1 VAPQSPGA
9 GRRGS
14 GEYERPA
21 EYVDRAEQ
29 EAAAYD
35 QQYSGYA
42 DPSYYQGG
50 AYQQPQDPYQPQGYP
65 QAEQYQTDQYQQDP
79 YQQGGYQ
86 QYQAQDPYQAQS
98 YGYGGAGYPEAPAQY
113 QNLDSSGFYQPTQ
126 PPTQPAQQP
135 TQPPAHQAPQQPSY
149 EYDPYGQAQQA
160 PSYQPFPQ
168 QPTYEEPAAPQ
179 APSYQPAA
187 APRVSAFPTMPEP
200 VAGFVPD
207 PEPMPAAQSFE
218 TSAGVVTAET
228 ETETETASDA
238 GNPGDPEGELTN
250 WLHFVGNDD
259 RAERARRR
267 RIQLMAL
274 AAVLVL
280 LAVGGG
286 VWFLING
293 AGGVQATQT
302 AVLLQVKD
310 SNGDAVGN
318 VVLVADKNEVA
329 GKTDPAGRGAA
340 LLIPAELSVESAAL
354 DSQPFGGSMPSA
366 APAGKDALTT
376 LLGVNVDGVWSMDEL
391 TFGALLNNLIGVT
404 VNVDPASAAAV
415 VDANGKP
422 LFQAGTQDMT
432 GDKAAYYA
440 IYRPKGETPDKQ
452 LARFGQVVQGML
464 AKIPHEAGT
473 TTAVLNSLAAVPDPA
488 LPNNKLAGILTALG
502 AEEQGSRFSEQ
513 SLPLRS
519 DGSGVMDLDKA
530 SGVVKAVLDGASKAK
545 DNGGLT
551 RVSVADATGRADTVS
566 SRAMAESKLVGGGYT
581 PVDQGAVQ
589 QAANTYVTVPTQD
602 AMTLGRQV
610 ALALGLPDSAVRVTP
625 FDTTLTDARVVLG
638 TDWTQIG
645 QVPADQPTTPSGSG
659 TATGTGAATDSA
671 TGDPSGTGGGLTD
684 GTKSSN
690 GRASHRPTATSSS
703 AG

>member
-1 VAPQSPGA
+1 MAPQSPGT

-21 EYVDRAEQ
+21 EYVERAEQ

-35 QQYSGYA
+35 QYSGYP
-42 DPSYYQGG
+42 DPSSYQGG

-65 QAEQYQTDQYQQDP
+65 QAEQYQERYQEQQYQTDQYRQDP

-86 QYQAQDPYQAQS
+86 QYQAQDPYQAQP
-98 YGYGGAGYPEAPAQY
+98 YGYGNVGYPEAPAQY

-126 PPTQPAQQP
+126 PAQQQP
-135 TQPPAHQAPQQPSY
+135 THQAPPQQPSY

-168 QPTYEEPAAPQ
+168 QQPSYEQPSYAEPAAP
-179 APSYQPAA
+179 P
-187 APRVSAFPTMPEP
+187 VWAFPTMPEP

-207 PEPMPAAQSFE
+207 PEPAPAR
-218 TSAGVVTAET
+218 VVA
-228 ETETETASDA
+228 TETAAEAASEADNT
-238 GNPGDPEGELTN
+238 GGSGGSGGSGDSEGELTN

-267 RIQLMAL
+267 RVQLMSL

-280 LAVGGG
+280 LVVGGG
-286 VWFLING
+286 AWFLLNG
-293 AGGVQATQT
+293 SGGVKATQT
-302 AVLLQVKD
+302 TVLLQVKD
-310 SNGDAVGN
+310 SNGNAVGN

-340 LLIPAELSVESAAL
+340 LLIPAELGVESAAL

-415 VDANGKP
+415 LDQNGKP

-440 IYRPKGETPDKQ
+440 VYHPKGESPDKQ

-464 AKIPHEAGT
+464 AKIPHEAST

-530 SGVVKAVLDGASKAK
+530 SGVVKALLGGAAKAK

-581 PVDQGAVQ
+581 PMDQGVVQ
-589 QAANTYVTVPTQD
+589 QTANTYVTVPNQD
-602 AMTLGRQV
+602 AMSLGRQI

-638 TDWTQIG
+638 ADWTQIG
-645 QVPADQPTTPSGSG
+645 QVPADQPTTPSAPSGSG
-659 TATGTGAATDSA
+659 TATGAG
-671 TGDPSGTGGGLTD
+671 
-684 GTKSSN
+684 
-690 GRASHRPTATSSS
+690 TATSSS